1 MTATR
6 LVRLPEVKERTGLS
20 KTEIYRR
27 MDDGD
32 FPKAIPL
39 GPRAVAWSSDD
50 IDSWIA
56 QLIERAAAAPPG
68 RKPSSPQALRAR

>member
-27 MDDGD
+27 MDEGD

-39 GPRAVAWSSDD
+39 GPRAVAWSSDE

-56 QLIERAAAAPPG
+56 RLIEQAAAAQPT
-68 RKPSSPQALRAR
+68 RKHSSPQAVRAR